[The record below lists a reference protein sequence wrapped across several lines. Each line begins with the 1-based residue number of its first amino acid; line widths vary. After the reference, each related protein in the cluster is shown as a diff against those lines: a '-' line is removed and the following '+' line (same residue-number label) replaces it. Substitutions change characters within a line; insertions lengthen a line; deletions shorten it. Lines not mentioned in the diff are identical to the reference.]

1 MKAQIRFTNPL
12 TREEL
17 ALLDEVVGSIDN
29 LASRLEQA
37 IRALGPLEDLI
48 RGNLNQ
54 PGNLQTLQNI
64 ASLILVLNQINQ
76 MGLPVNSLQQFLSF
90 VGSNQDQT
98 VQNILNYV
106 L

>member
-17 ALLDEVVGSIDN
+17 SALDEVIGSIDN
-29 LASRLEQA
+29 LASRLERA
-37 IRALGPLEDLI
+37 IQSLGNLKDLI
-48 RGNLNQ
+48 RGNLN
-54 PGNLQTLQNI
+54 LQDAQNI

-76 MGLPVNSLQQFLSF
+76 HGLPVNSLQQFLSL
-90 VGSNQDQT
+90 VGPNQDQT